1 MADVADDEGSL
12 TVTRYYAYCPY
23 GTECSKGNATLGGF
37 SSEARARWAV
47 QNHLACSPYHNFTED
62 MAAMEAEIAELKE
75 EEVPA
80 DDADWEAP
88 ASKPPEPKGQPPSK
102 RRRTTRALP
111 STASGSQTP
120 GDAAEQGAG
129 VVANLDQAFARQ
141 TRSAMAFTKAM
152 PRTKKKQDTTKGK
165 RRY

>member
-1 MADVADDEGSL
+1 
-12 TVTRYYAYCPY
+12 
-23 GTECSKGNATLGGF
+23 
-37 SSEARARWAV
+37 
-47 QNHLACSPYHNFTED
+47 

-88 ASKPPEPKGQPPSK
+88 AAGKAPEPKCPPPAK

-111 STASGSQTP
+111 SSASGSQTP
-120 GDAAEQGAG
+120 GDAAEQGTG
-129 VVANLDQAFARQ
+129 VVASLDQAFARQ

-152 PRTKKKQDTTKGK
+152 PHTKKKSKTQRKAHDATSKIQHATKK
-165 RRY
+165 HKPEQQTHLRRLHTGNG

>member
-1 MADVADDEGSL
+1 
-12 TVTRYYAYCPY
+12 
-23 GTECSKGNATLGGF
+23 
-37 SSEARARWAV
+37 
-47 QNHLACSPYHNFTED
+47 

-88 ASKPPEPKGQPPSK
+88 AAGKAPEPKCPPPAK

-111 STASGSQTP
+111 SSASGSQTP

-152 PRTKKKQDTTKGK
+152 PHTKKKKARHNERQTTLLVTYNTLRKNTNLNNK
-165 RRY
+165 HI